1 MHEYSVVQALIE
13 RVEAEA
19 RARGSDAVHRI
30 SVTVGAASGLDVELF
45 ETAYATFR
53 DRTVCANAELSVNIV
68 PVQWQCTRCALAIV
82 EGRPL
87 RCDRCGSTVRL
98 AAGDEIILDRIEMEV
113 H

>member
-19 RARGSDAVHRI
+19 RARGASTVHR
-30 SVTVGAASGLDVELF
+30 VAVRVGEASGVDVELL

-53 DRTVCANAELSVNIV
+53 QRTLCAQAELCVNVV
-68 PVQWQCTRCALAIV
+68 PVRWGCERCGTPPAPGQGLRCTRCDSRLRLV
-82 EGRPL
+82 EG
-87 RCDRCGSTVRL
+87 
-98 AAGDEIILDRIEMEV
+98 DELVLDRIEMEV